1 MKKILLLMAII
12 LPFVLTSC
20 GDDKDEPKQ
29 NLEQELIGRWV
40 GQTIDR
46 ELTLEFKAD
55 HTGISSWRKIQNVL
69 QRVSTSGSIPFTW
82 SLKNNI
88 LSMSYEVDEDGTI
101 QTDKSEIAIEN
112 GILKIKTVE
121 EGILEYHK
129 AQG

>member
-1 MKKILLLMAII
+1 MKKLLLLMAII

-69 QRVSTSGSIPFTW
+69 QLVSSGGSIPFTW

-88 LSMSYEVDEDGTI
+88 LSISYEVDEDGNVH
-101 QTDKSEIAIEN
+101 TDTSEIAIEN
-112 GILKIKTVE
+112 GILKIKTAE

-129 AQG
+129 AKG